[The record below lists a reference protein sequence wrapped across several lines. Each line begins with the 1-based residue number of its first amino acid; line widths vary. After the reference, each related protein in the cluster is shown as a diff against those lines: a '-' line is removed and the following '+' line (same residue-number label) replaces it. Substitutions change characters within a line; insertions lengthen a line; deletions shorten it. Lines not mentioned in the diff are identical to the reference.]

1 MYIVIFYQIH
11 ILPKFLKFSYILLQ
25 EIYLLNSAPVC
36 YVIAKTKHG
45 RWSVLNLLYYPQSEL
60 FGYICLV
67 LLNLTMKVRNENY
80 TNANLGEISLKINK
94 VIVYKYFDSFVFCYI
109 LFHFLILLH
118 YAYYILFLLYYFC
131 YYILQVF
138 CYFRYIIVQWKFRCY
153 NKAYLSLLLWPC
165 SKSLLCFR
173 AVVAE
178 LLSFLFVQPCPQ
190 RIFSL

>member
-1 MYIVIFYQIH
+1 MYYVIFYQIH
-11 ILPKFLKFSYILLQ
+11 ILLKFLKFSYILLQ
-25 EIYLLNSAPVC
+25 EIYLLNSAPV
-36 YVIAKTKHG
+36 
-45 RWSVLNLLYYPQSEL
+45 LYYCKNKTQSVKCFKL
-60 FGYICLV
+60 AILSTIRIIWIDICLV
-67 LLNLTMKVRNENY
+67 FLNLTMKVRNENY

-118 YAYYILFLLYYFC
+118 YAYYILFLLYYFS
-131 YYILQVF
+131 YYIWQVF

-178 LLSFLFVQPCPQ
+178 LFSFLFVQPFPQ
-190 RIFSL
+190 RIFSP